1 MDYINADPD
10 MNPQSFY
17 PNGVPDEVV
26 RHVVWL
32 LFYEGLHMIKRG
44 HGFFDEELAE
54 SEADGDWLEQRRV
67 EQRTVRV

>member
-1 MDYINADPD
+1 MPWTTINADPD

-32 LFYEGLHMIKRG
+32 LFYEGLQIIKKGARV
-44 HGFFDEELAE
+44 L
-54 SEADGDWLEQRRV
+54 RR
-67 EQRTVRV
+67 RAG